1 MSFTLIFLVLILG
14 IFVFFLTASTSTVKT
29 IHHTSLQMPQILI
42 DKDVPKPHCHPWG
55 CGKISNTVPKEV
67 TETLS
72 KLKTK
77 PFYTKHK
84 DRNIVTKASA
94 DSHHNKSH
102 PVPHENNKVITTFF
116 FHPAPPSHDHHHRH
130 HHARRPTHFMKKLH
144 ESKHAEHKEHKK
156 QYIHH

>member
-1 MSFTLIFLVLILG
+1 MSFILIFLVLILG
-14 IFVFFLTASTSTVKT
+14 IFVFLLTASTNTVKT
-29 IHHTSLQMPQILI
+29 IHHTSLKMPQILF
-42 DKDVPKPHCHPWG
+42 DKDVPNPHCHPWG

-77 PFYTKHK
+77 PFYSKHK
-84 DRNIVTKASA
+84 NRNIVTKVSS

-102 PVPHENNKVITTFF
+102 PVPHENNKVIAAFF
-116 FHPAPPSHDHHHRH
+116 FHPTPSHDHHHRH